1 MQTIG
6 TRRIADAAD
15 DHWWTRAHRN
25 ALLREVRHLTPPG
38 IALDIGAGGGAVSRA
53 LMSQSWDVTAVDTS
67 PSAVA
72 HCRAIGVDAYEADAR
87 WLPLPS
93 DAFDLVTCFETLSRI
108 EEDDQAAHELT
119 RVLRPGGTA
128 LITVPH
134 DMALWSA
141 HDLTLGRVRRYSRDA
156 ATLLLTEAGLTVD
169 ALINLN
175 TLLRPLIRL
184 TRHRTPGFEHTAR
197 HRTTNRLLTLTQS
210 TDRHLQT
217 LPGTTLL
224 LRAHRPT

>member
-1 MQTIG
+1 M
-6 TRRIADAAD
+6 
-15 DHWWTRAHRN
+15 
-25 ALLREVRHLTPPG
+25 LREVGRLGSPG
-38 IALDIGAGGGAVSRA
+38 VALDVGAGDGAASRG
-53 LMSQSWDVTAVDTS
+53 LMSLGWDVTAIDAD

-72 HCRAIGVDAYEADAR
+72 RCRATGVDAYEADAR

-93 DAFDLVTCFETLSRI
+93 DAFDLVTCFETLARI
-108 EEDDQAAHELT
+108 DEDDQAAHELT

-134 DMALWSA
+134 DMTLWSA

-156 ATLLLTEAGLTVD
+156 VTLLLTEAGLTVD

-184 TRHRTPGFEHTAR
+184 TRHRSAGFEHTPR
-197 HRTTNRLLTLTQS
+197 HRTTNRALALTQYA
-210 TDRHLQT
+210 DRHLRT
-217 LPGTTLL
+217 LPGTALL
-224 LRAHRPT
+224 VRAHRPA